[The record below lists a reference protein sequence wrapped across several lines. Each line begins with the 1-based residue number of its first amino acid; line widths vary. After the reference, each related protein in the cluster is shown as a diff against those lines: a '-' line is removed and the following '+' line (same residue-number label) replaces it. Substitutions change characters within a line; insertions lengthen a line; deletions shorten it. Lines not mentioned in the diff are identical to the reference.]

1 MWNIGYSEVLKMD
14 KKNHFQKL
22 SDSVNGKELEEIL
35 SEFFNI
41 VETGVHILILC
52 SNQPEKISK
61 EELTELLKKNHPERI
76 INITDCYTR
85 KFHDQ
90 NSDAVG
96 IITDCVSVMD
106 TMRKIFSYIENAVE
120 TENTKFESICSYIEQ
135 GQKLEEPVSD
145 KIGYGER
152 SAKKIS
158 DMWTVKGK
166 WLPEIRL
173 IVYLPGEYF
182 ECFTD
187 ENNYFPI
194 QMEYAVQIITR
205 DQWREKLLK
214 ETFDEN
220 RKLRNENKELR
231 NENKELKREKEDWK
245 GKCEE
250 LEQENMKLNALTTLP
265 AWKNTSEVLKT
276 MSLYYGMT
284 IKNKIKNSTYDA
296 EYFMDNDKLGTIE
309 ITPNKKTTDSEEG

>member
-76 INITDCYTR
+76 INIADCYTGEL
-85 KFHDQ
+85 HDK

-106 TMRKIFSYIENAVE
+106 AMRKIFSYIENAVE

-135 GQKLEEPVSD
+135 GQELEEPVSD
-145 KIGYGER
+145 KIGYEER

-173 IVYLPGEYF
+173 IVYLPDEYF

-220 RKLRNENKELR
+220 RKLRNENKEL
-231 NENKELKREKEDWK
+231 KREKEDWK

-265 AWKNTSEVLKT
+265 DWKNTSEILKI
-276 MSLYYGMT
+276 MSLYYGRT

>member
-1 MWNIGYSEVLKMD
+1 M
-14 KKNHFQKL
+14 
-22 SDSVNGKELEEIL
+22 
-35 SEFFNI
+35 
-41 VETGVHILILC
+41 
-52 SNQPEKISK
+52 
-61 EELTELLKKNHPERI
+61 
-76 INITDCYTR
+76 
-85 KFHDQ
+85 
-90 NSDAVG
+90 
-96 IITDCVSVMD
+96 
-106 TMRKIFSYIENAVE
+106 
-120 TENTKFESICSYIEQ
+120 
-135 GQKLEEPVSD
+135 
-145 KIGYGER
+145 
-152 SAKKIS
+152 
-158 DMWTVKGK
+158 KGK

-173 IVYLPGEYF
+173 IVYLPDEYF

-220 RKLRNENKELR
+220 RKLRNENKEL
-231 NENKELKREKEDWK
+231 KREKEDWK

-265 AWKNTSEVLKT
+265 DWKNTSEILKI
-276 MSLYYGMT
+276 MSLYYGRT

>member
-41 VETGVHILILC
+41 VESGVHILILC
-52 SNQPEKISK
+52 SDQPEKISK

-76 INITDCYTR
+76 INIADCYTGE
-85 KFHDQ
+85 FHDQ

-106 TMRKIFSYIENAVE
+106 AMRKIFSYIENAVE

-135 GQKLEEPVSD
+135 GQELEEPVSD
-145 KIGYGER
+145 KIGYEER

-220 RKLRNENKELR
+220 RKLRNENEAL
-231 NENKELKREKEDWK
+231 K

-250 LEQENMKLNALTTLP
+250 LEQENIKLNALTTP
-265 AWKNTSEVLKT
+265 PDWKKAGEIFKT
-276 MSLYYGMT
+276 MSLLYGMNM
-284 IKNKIKNSTYDA
+284 KNKIKNSTYDI
-296 EYFMDNDKLGTIE
+296 EYYLDNDNFGTIE
-309 ITPNKKTTDSEEG
+309 ITPNKKTTDSEED

>member
-1 MWNIGYSEVLKMD
+1 MD
-14 KKNHFQKL
+14 
-22 SDSVNGKELEEIL
+22 
-35 SEFFNI
+35 
-41 VETGVHILILC
+41 
-52 SNQPEKISK
+52 
-61 EELTELLKKNHPERI
+61 
-76 INITDCYTR
+76 
-85 KFHDQ
+85 
-90 NSDAVG
+90 A
-96 IITDCVSVMD
+96 
-106 TMRKIFSYIENAVE
+106 MRKIFSYIENAVE

-220 RKLRNENKELR
+220 RKLRNENKEL
-231 NENKELKREKEDWK
+231 KREKEDWK

-309 ITPNKKTTDSEEG
+309 ITPNQKTTDSEEG